1 MINDVCS
8 HSFCEVTAIWL
19 NYVFA
24 FDCQHVVVEE
34 VVSLNIF
41 AGEVEVIKNRMLRC
55 TVCSRSLQTTLLKGR
70 NLFHHPVLKVLM
82 CKVCVVAYSHQ
93 C

>member
-8 HSFCEVTAIWL
+8 HSFCEVTTIWL

-24 FDCQHVVVEE
+24 FDCQHVVEE
-34 VVSLNIF
+34 VASLNIF
-41 AGEVEVIKNRMLRC
+41 ADEEEVVKNRMLRC
-55 TVCSRSLQTTLLKGR
+55 TVCSCSLQTALLKGR
-70 NLFHHPVLKVLM
+70 RLFHHPILKVLM
-82 CKVCVVAYSHQ
+82 CKVCVVAYSQQ

>member
-8 HSFCEVTAIWL
+8 HSFYEVTTIWL
-19 NYVFA
+19 NCVFA
-24 FDCQHVVVEE
+24 FDCQHVIVEA

-41 AGEVEVIKNRMLRC
+41 ADEEEIAKNRLLRC
-55 TVCSRSLQTTLLKGR
+55 TVCSYSLQAALLKGR
-70 NLFHHPVLKVLM
+70 KLLHHPVLKVLM
-82 CKVCVVAYSHQ
+82 CKVCVVAYSQQ

>member
-8 HSFCEVTAIWL
+8 HSFCEVTAICL
-19 NYVFA
+19 NCVFA
-24 FDCQHVVVEE
+24 FDCQHAVVEE

-41 AGEVEVIKNRMLRC
+41 AGEVEVVKNRMLRC
-55 TVCSRSLQTTLLKGR
+55 TVCSRSLQPALLKGR

-82 CKVCVVAYSHQ
+82 CKVCVVAYSQQ